1 MYKRASQ
8 LALKFSSS
16 VGTLNVE
23 RLWELKLT
31 QLSTMIKEVKKE
43 LKGEEEKDEELSFL
57 NAGNVQT
64 ESVNQLRFNILK
76 DVFLTKKAEVEAIV
90 NKQKNA
96 EHNKT
101 IMELIAAKQGEEL
114 KSKTIAELEAMIIK

>member
-8 LALKFSSS
+8 LALKFNSS
-16 VGTLNVE
+16 VGVLNVE